1 MSNTSK
7 ITFVAKVAKSS
18 KRLLITIP
26 SQLRP
31 LINTEKTYKVTLEE
45 VTSE

>member
-1 MSNTSK
+1 MNNTSK
-7 ITFVAKVAKSS
+7 ITFVTRVARSS

-31 LINTEKTYKVTLEE
+31 LVSTEKHYKVTLEE
-45 VTSE
+45 VQ